1 MIRTKSQNKRL
12 YALLS
17 QLKISEDNKKEL
29 VYRFTNGRTERSS
42 EMEYRECNNLI
53 MTLQEQLK
61 ELKNKQSAERQYSGI
76 EQGLRREIFKLMY
89 DVGFINNRD
98 DNSRKLF
105 VINAWIKKKMKLKKQ
120 LNELSVD
127 ELNKMIK
134 QLRTVRRIYNEK
146 AQFQAKYN

>member
-17 QLKISEDNKKEL
+17 QLNINDENKKEL
-29 VYRFTNGRTERSS
+29 VYQFTNGRTERSS

-53 MTLQEQLK
+53 MSLQEQLIT
-61 ELKNKQSAERQYSGI
+61 LKNKQANERQYSGI

-89 DVGFINNRD
+89 DIGFIHNRE
-98 DNSRKLF
+98 DNKRKLL
-105 VINAWIKKKMKLKKQ
+105 VINAWIKKKIKLEKQ